1 MRQFVSI
8 AIACALPLTGCTLL
22 GKAGITANGKSLTS
36 SSPSPAPATA
46 PAPPPARTSAA
57 APTAAVPPANAP
69 QPVATAQAPVPPA
82 AADGKPSYCLP
93 NKSYYGSLD
102 DQELPRDRQ
111 YTARAIHELA
121 EGTCE
126 KAKPEKRAKIDAN
139 IQTFVQVTGLSPAE
153 THGLFALYLNMHAAQ
168 KSATAFCQ
176 SLAIDDEDL
185 ASNREKAYKTSL
197 GRAFGCSRSGN
208 TSYDWPDQDIVAK
221 GLDIASCLQNVNRRL
236 YGGSS
241 KPRPHDMLNYGKCR
255 VMAAG
260 FKPQA
265 ALQAVRA
272 SAFPFD
278 AKAEFITVLTSIA
291 YNQSYLEPLFK
302 KYADKDDAYK
312 AFIFDAPMTAYQQ
325 WQKTYASNKPLMD
338 EMHHILSHGAN
349 KYLMKKALPCSEK
362 FFPMVKSIAKAS
374 GANNVSELR
383 AAFGAPKEAMIIASY
398 AMCQGAEKHNWIA
411 SYYKNIAN
419 LYFATGPLDA
429 ASKASVGALLKH
441 RADVKDAEHMTINS
455 DRFEFPNWRSGG
467 FETRK
472 ATIQS
477 VKKSGDTIHVSFRKE
492 SWKEPIIKCRE
503 TRRIDSIRN
512 GRIVYR
518 QKCKQ
523 TGKKTMTSQERP
535 IDFPALHA
543 SHLKAGQFLVFSKP
557 HTGGIPMPLRSY
569 KSKAQKTILAIFGLP
584 L

>member
-36 SSPSPAPATA
+36 SSPSPATA
-46 PAPPPARTSAA
+46 PAASPASSGTAA
-57 APTAAVPPANAP
+57 AKAPASAP
-69 QPVATAQAPVPPA
+69 LNAQAPVPPPA
-82 AADGKPSYCLP
+82 ANGKPIYCLP
-93 NKSYYGSLD
+93 NKSYFSSLD
-102 DQELPRDRQ
+102 DQELPKDHR
-111 YTARAIHELA
+111 YSARAVHELA

-139 IQTFVQVTGLSPAE
+139 IQNFVQVTGLSPAE

-168 KSATAFCQ
+168 KSAKAFCQ
-176 SLAIDDEDL
+176 SLAVDDEDL

-197 GRAFGCSRSGN
+197 GRAFGCSRTGN

-221 GLDIASCLQNVNRRL
+221 GLDVAICLQNVNQRV

-241 KPRPHDMLNYGKCR
+241 KPRPRDMLNYGKCR
-255 VMAAG
+255 VMATG
-260 FKPQA
+260 FHPQA

-272 SAFPFD
+272 AAFPLD
-278 AKAEFITVLTSIA
+278 AKAEFITILSSIA
-291 YNQSYLEPLFK
+291 PNQALLEPIFK

-325 WQKTYASNKPLMD
+325 WQKTYASNKALMD
-338 EMHHILSHGAN
+338 EMHYILSHGDN
-349 KYLMKKALPCSEK
+349 KYLMKKVLPCSEK
-362 FFPMVKSIAKAS
+362 FFPMVKSIAKVS
-374 GANNVSELR
+374 GANNIAELR
-383 AAFGAPKEAMIIASY
+383 TAFGAPKDGMVIASY
-398 AMCQGAEKHNWIA
+398 AMCQGAEKHSWIA

-419 LYFATGPLDA
+419 LHFSEGPLDA
-429 ASKASVGALLKH
+429 AYKASVGALLQH
-441 RADVKDAEHMTINS
+441 RGDIKDAEHMTINS

-492 SWKEPIIKCRE
+492 TWKEPIIKCRE

-523 TGKKTMTSQERP
+523 TGKKTTTSQERP

-543 SHLKAGQFLVFSKP
+543 SHLKAGQFLIFSKP